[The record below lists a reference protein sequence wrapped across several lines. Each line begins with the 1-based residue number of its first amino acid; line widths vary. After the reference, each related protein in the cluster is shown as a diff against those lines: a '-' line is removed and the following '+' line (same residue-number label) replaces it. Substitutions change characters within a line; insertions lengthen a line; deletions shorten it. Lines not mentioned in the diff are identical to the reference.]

1 MMKKDI
7 ILGTLM
13 VIIALLLA
21 TNLFLGHGLKL
32 FCAEASAESAQKI
45 AYRGNG
51 VSVACSEDGRYVYAA
66 GSGKILR
73 STEFGKTGSW
83 EVVVEE

>member
-1 MMKKDI
+1 MKKDI

-21 TNLFLGHGLKL
+21 ANLFLGHGLKL
-32 FCAEASAESAQKI
+32 FCADASAESAQKI

-51 VSVACSEDGRYVYAA
+51 VSIACSEDGHYVFAA

-73 STEFGKTGSW
+73 STEYGKTGTW
-83 EVVVEE
+83 EIVVEE

>member
-1 MMKKDI
+1 MKKETM
-7 ILGTLM
+7 LGVLM

-21 TNLFLGHGLKL
+21 VNLFLGQGLK
-32 FCAEASAESAQKI
+32 FSYSEAVAASAQKI

-51 VSVACSEDGRYVYAA
+51 VSVVCSEDGRYVYAA

-73 STEFGKTGSW
+73 STEYGKPGSW
-83 EVVVEE
+83 EIVIED

>member
-1 MMKKDI
+1 MNKES
-7 ILGTLM
+7 ILGMLM

-21 TNLFLGHGLKL
+21 QNLFLGQGIKL
-32 FCAEASAESAQKI
+32 FYSEASAESAQKI

-51 VSVACSEDGRYVYAA
+51 VSVTCSEDGRYVYAA

-73 STEFGKTGSW
+73 STEYGKAGSW
-83 EVVVEE
+83 EIVIED